1 MAKGSA
7 PVSRL
12 SSEYNPNTLKK
23 ELDRISRAVNRI
35 SAQNEDIDN
44 RISREIVAVRK
55 SVDVAAQFN
64 ELKYWTEWY
73 EEVDGGNLYA
83 IAKLAFNS
91 GWGAVADVQ
100 YRYGTYGNISVTE
113 PWYGL
118 ESAGTAMQWVEDPGT
133 EDQSYP
139 QGGYYR
145 LRVLMPRAGVQEK
158 KVSFQVQLR
167 AVDRGNGVL
176 AQESNTFDI
185 DKLPDVMSLSLRV
198 GTYDGTQWP
207 VYATGHCDLDSLS
220 VGIGVRSSIGTVNSI
235 SSGTVTSIT
244 FSTLSYALFDDDL
257 ISVGGVDFYVNNVS
271 GYSSGSGVVVDVD
284 DGAGS
289 GVAVAT
295 TIPSATLAFA
305 DWSNKDA
312 NLVTSGPSNDFN
324 DASQNLS
331 ADNKNFDVYIGSFD
345 SGAPVFAIAL
355 AYGELGLAGN
365 KIDRLYQRAT
375 ITTPQPEY
383 EFDINAEIGSGD
395 ITASMLASSAQRAAI
410 SITLAH
416 KGTGSSDEDFL
427 TYGGSINWAD
437 GTTYNVSST
446 SFPETSEPTAGLW
459 YIFHDPDSISDND
472 STYNNIT
479 FSQRTTKLQLTSSAA
494 AASQPTGR
502 RVMVGVYS
510 PGKETGEAAF
520 FVSNTTV
527 SITAP
532 YIYAASLQA
541 IEARMGRLE
550 AGTLGMRLGDLVDP
564 TSTYNGIYV
573 NAYNYWYESGTLRV
587 GGANEYIS
595 WDGANLNISGNITL
609 DKYTTG
615 ITVNYESGSFGT
627 VFFKMRDDNII
638 GDVAAI
644 APGSPASITF
654 NTLSRNIY
662 IGSNIIVGS
671 DTFVTTADALSGSSV
686 SVTVTGSS
694 SGHSSGEVAYL
705 DSAAGQNV
713 FSIETRISSAYLES
727 YSFVEG
733 SNNRG
738 PLVVASGGSV
748 QMWPAAL
755 RGGLW
760 VLTSAGVGITNH
772 LTVGQGFPSLS
783 DSGGYTFYSDGS
795 AKVAGDFDATGQV
808 NLSGLPA
815 SSAGLSAGDL
825 WNDAGTVKIA

>member
-44 RISREIVAVRK
+44 RISREILSVRK
-55 SVDVAAQFN
+55 SVDVAAQFSK
-64 ELKYWTEWY
+64 LAYWTEWY
-73 EEVDGGNLYA
+73 EEVVGGVLY
-83 IAKLAFNS
+83 IVAKLAFQS

-100 YRYGTYGNISVTE
+100 YRYGDFGNIDINES
-113 PWYGL
+113 WKGL
-118 ESAGTAMQWVEDPGT
+118 ESVGTSVEWIEDPGT
-133 EDQSYP
+133 EERNYP

-145 LRVLMPRAGVQEK
+145 LRFIPDGAGVRERK
-158 KVSFQVQLR
+158 FSTQVQLR

-176 AQESNTFDI
+176 LQESNTFDI

-198 GTYDGTQWP
+198 GTYDGSQWP
-207 VYATGHCDLDSLS
+207 VYATGQCDLDSLS
-220 VGIGVRSSIGTVNSI
+220 VRIGARSSIGTVNAI
-235 SSGTVTSIT
+235 STGTITSIT
-244 FSTLSYALFDDDL
+244 FSALSYDLYDDDL
-257 ISVGGVDFYVNNVS
+257 ISIGGVNFYVDGGS
-271 GYSSGSGVVVDVD
+271 YSAGSGVTVSVD

-289 GVAVAT
+289 GVTVSTAIGAGTAVY
-295 TIPSATLAFA
+295 A
-305 DWSNKDA
+305 DWS
-312 NLVTSGPSNDFN
+312 SNDSNLSSPGDFST
-324 DASQNLS
+324 AVQNLTAS
-331 ADNKNFDVYIGSFD
+331 NKNFDVLIGMFD
-345 SGAPVFAIAL
+345 SGVPVFAIAL
-355 AYGELGLAGN
+355 AYNELSGAGN
-365 KIDRLYQRAT
+365 SIDRLYQRAT

-383 EFDINAEIGSGD
+383 EFDINTEIGSGD

-410 SITLAH
+410 SVSFAH

-427 TYGGSINWAD
+427 TYSGSIGWAD
-437 GTTYNVSST
+437 GTTYSVSST

-459 YIFHDPDSISDND
+459 YIFHDPDTIADNN

-479 FSQRTTKLQLTSSAA
+479 YAQRTTKLQLTSSAA
-494 AASQPTGR
+494 TASQPTGR
-502 RVMVGVYS
+502 RIMVGIYS
-510 PGKETGEAAF
+510 PGKVTGEAAF

-550 AGTLGMRLGDLVDP
+550 AGTSGMRLGDLVDP
-564 TSTYNGIYV
+564 ALTYNGIWV
-573 NAYNYWYESGTLRV
+573 DTYNYWYDTGALRV
-587 GGANEYIS
+587 GGANEYLN
-595 WDGANLNISGNITL
+595 WDGSSLNINGNITL

-615 ITVNYESGSFGT
+615 ITVNYDSGSFGS

-644 APGSPASITF
+644 ASGSPGSITF
-654 NTLSRNIY
+654 NTLNRDIY
-662 IGSNIIVGS
+662 SGSNIIVGS
-671 DTFVTTADALSGSSV
+671 DTFVATADANSGSSV

-694 SGHSSGEVAYL
+694 SGHSSGETAYL
-705 DSAAGQNV
+705 DSAAGKNV
-713 FSIETRISSAYLES
+713 FSIETRISSVYLES

-738 PLVVASGGSV
+738 PLVISSGGAV
-748 QMWPAAL
+748 VMWPAAL

-760 VLTSAGVGITNH
+760 NLSSPGVGISSH
-772 LTVGQGFPSLS
+772 LTVGQTFPSLS
-783 DSGGYTFYSDGS
+783 DAGGYTLYSDGS
-795 AKVAGDFDATGQV
+795 AKVAGEFDATGQV
-808 NLSGLPA
+808 NFSSLPT
-815 SSAGLSAGDL
+815 SSAGLSTGDL
-825 WNDAGTVKIA
+825 WNDAGTVKIV

>member
-12 SSEYNPNTLKK
+12 SPEYNPNTLKK

-44 RISREIVAVRK
+44 RISREILAVRK

-64 ELKYWTEWY
+64 KLSYWTEWY
-73 EEVDGGNLYA
+73 EEVDGDNLYA
-83 IAKLAFNS
+83 IAKLAFSS

-133 EDQSYP
+133 EDQNYP

-145 LRVLMPRAGVQEK
+145 LRLLMPRAGVQEK

-220 VGIGVRSSIGTVNSI
+220 VGIGVRSSIGAVNSI

-244 FSTLSYALFDDDL
+244 FSTLSHALFDDDL
-257 ISVGGVDFYVNNVS
+257 ISIDGVDFYVNNAS

-284 DGAGS
+284 DGEGS
-289 GVAVAT
+289 GVTVAT

-305 DWSNKDA
+305 DWSKDDQ
-312 NLVTSGPSNDFN
+312 NLTTSGAGNDFN

-331 ADNKNFDVYIGSFD
+331 ADNKNFDVYLGSFD
-345 SGAPVFAIAL
+345 SGVPVFAIAL
-355 AYGELGLAGN
+355 AYSEADLAGN

-383 EFDINAEIGSGD
+383 EFDINTEIGSGD

-410 SITLAH
+410 SISFSH
-416 KGTGSSDEDFL
+416 KGYGTSDEDFL
-427 TYGGSINWAD
+427 TYSGSISWTD
-437 GTTYNVSST
+437 GTTYSVSST
-446 SFPETSEPTAGLW
+446 SFPETSEPSAGLW
-459 YIFHDPDSISDND
+459 YIFHDPDTIFDNN

-479 FSQRTTKLQLTSSAA
+479 YAQRATKLQLTSSAA
-494 AASQPTGR
+494 TASQQTGR

-510 PGKETGEAAF
+510 PGSDDGEAAF

-532 YIYAASLQA
+532 YIYAASLEA
-541 IEARMGRLE
+541 IVARMGTLE
-550 AGTLGMRLGDLVDP
+550 AGSSGMKMGDAVDGG
-564 TSTYNGIYV
+564 SNDGLWID
-573 NAYNYWYESGTLRV
+573 ASNYWYHTGSFRV
-587 GGANEYIS
+587 GSADRFME
-595 WDGANLNISGNITL
+595 WDTSQLNITGNINLNSS
-609 DKYTTG
+609 TTG
-615 ITVNYESGSFGT
+615 ITINYESGSFGT
-627 VFFKMRDDNII
+627 SFLKFVDDNIL

-644 APGSPASITF
+644 PAGSTSTITF
-654 NTLSRNIY
+654 NTLNRDIY
-662 IGSNIIVGS
+662 SGDSVVVGS
-671 DTFVTTADALSGSSV
+671 DTFTLTADAGAGAGV
-686 SVTVTGSS
+686 SVAVTGTS
-694 SGHSSGEVAYL
+694 SGHSGGETAYL
-705 DSAAGQNV
+705 GSASPTQL
-713 FSIETRISSAYLES
+713 FSVYSYNNLVYLRNITWIENLL
-727 YSFVEG
+727 
-733 SNNRG
+733 G
-738 PLVVASGGSV
+738 PLNLASGGAYAYL
-748 QMWPAAL
+748 WPSAL
-755 RGGLW
+755 SFW
-760 VLTSAGVGITNH
+760 TLTNPGVGIGSHVTIGE
-772 LTVGQGFPSLS
+772 TFPLL
-783 DSGGYTFYSDGS
+783 SDGS
-795 AKVAGDFDATGQV
+795 GNALYVSGSTYV
-808 NLSGLPA
+808 SSGLGVSGNINFGSLPT
-815 SSAGLSAGDL
+815 SSSGLSAGDL
-825 WNDAGTVKIA
+825 WNDAGTVKIV